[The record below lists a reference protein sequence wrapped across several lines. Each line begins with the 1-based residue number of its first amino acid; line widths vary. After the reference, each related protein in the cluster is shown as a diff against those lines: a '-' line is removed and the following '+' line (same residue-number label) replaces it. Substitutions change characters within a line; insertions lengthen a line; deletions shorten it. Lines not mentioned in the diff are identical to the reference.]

1 MIGNMN
7 GGINNLIRFK
17 LETSEYETMDKEWE
31 INNLFQKGVETWS
44 PIILLT
50 PNNIQPHK
58 ISFYGR

>member
-31 INNLFQKGVETWS
+31 INNLFQFQKGVETWS

-50 PNNIQPHK
+50 P
-58 ISFYGR
+58 